1 MGPPQGNHGVTLSK
15 NSRKVDE
22 KDHRRKAPAAFERV
36 ASHIT
41 MASIRIFYETLDG
54 H

>member
-1 MGPPQGNHGVTLSK
+1 
-15 NSRKVDE
+15 VDE
-22 KDHRRKAPAAFERV
+22 KDHRRKAPAAFKRV

-41 MASIRIFYETLDG
+41 MASIRIFYDTHSG